1 MSVPADSTAGYKIV
15 TDAHGRDYR
24 VGETDQQLLGR
35 SRKWMVWLPWIAM
48 LAISVFEY
56 GFGAASDTLKEHNHW
71 STSQAFW
78 IVTLWAVCQPAVAFP
93 AGRLRETGAL
103 SVRTAMLLAAVF
115 SAIGFVT
122 LAHTASI
129 PLVILGYSL
138 IGGIGGGLAYASC
151 INIVGKWFPERRGAR
166 IGFVNGGFAYG
177 AVPFIFVFQS
187 VFEPSNFSLVLDLIA
202 LYIAVVVGLCAV
214 FLKDPPKNWWP
225 AEIDPLEW
233 AEKARRESL
242 QGQHRNPPAVGQFTP
257 MQAMRTGQMP
267 LMWLALWMIGNTA
280 LFGTAYQVPFAKS
293 VGFGALVAASSA
305 GVFSVVNG
313 VGRAAVGWVSDR
325 IGRKQTLVTVLLIE
339 AFAQVGV
346 LVTGKAGLEV
356 PFLVMAFFA
365 GFGAGAFFPLFAAM
379 VPDYFGENYNATNY
393 GIVYSAKL
401 ASSLV
406 GIGVGA
412 SVITAMGWTSAYLMA
427 SGLAL
432 LSAAIALLLRQPQSV
447 PVVVPA
453 VAAAHVQD
461 GPLPEI
467 AG

>member
-1 MSVPADSTAGYKIV
+1 
-15 TDAHGRDYR
+15 
-24 VGETDQQLLGR
+24 
-35 SRKWMVWLPWIAM
+35 M

-56 GFGAASDTLKEHNHW
+56 GFGAASDTLKEHNNW

-93 AGRLRETGAL
+93 AGRLRETGKL
-103 SVRTAMLLAAVF
+103 PVRTAMLLAAVF
-115 SAIGFVT
+115 SGIGFVT
-122 LAHTASI
+122 LAHTSSV
-129 PLVILGYSL
+129 PLVILGYSV
-138 IGGIGGGLAYASC
+138 IGGIGGGLAYAGC

-177 AVPFIFVFQS
+177 AVPFIFIFQAW
-187 VFEPSNFSLVLDLIA
+187 FEPSNFSLVLDLIA
-202 LYIAVVVGLCAV
+202 VYIAVVVGLCAV

-233 AEKARRESL
+233 AEKTRREQL
-242 QGQHRNPPAVGQFTP
+242 AGRDRNPPAVGQFTP

-305 GVFSVVNG
+305 GLFSVVNG
-313 VGRAAVGWVSDR
+313 VGRAGVGWVSDQ
-325 IGRKQTLVTVLLIE
+325 IGRKQTLVIVLLIE
-339 AFAQVGV
+339 AGAQVGV
-346 LVTGKAGLEV
+346 LVTGNAGLEV
-356 PFLVMAFFA
+356 PFLAMAFLA
-365 GFGAGAFFPLFAAM
+365 GFGSGAFFPLFAAL

-406 GIGVGA
+406 GIGIGS
-412 SVITAMGWTSAYLMA
+412 SVITALGYSRAYLIA
-427 SGLAL
+427 AGLAL
-432 LSAAIALLLRQPQSV
+432 VSAGIALLLRQPRTV
-447 PVVVPA
+447 PVLARVHETAP
-453 VAAAHVQD
+453 VQD
-461 GPLPEI
+461 GILPET

>member
-1 MSVPADSTAGYKIV
+1 MSTPIEPTTGYRIV
-15 TDAHGRDYR
+15 TDAEGRDYR
-24 VGETDQQLLGR
+24 VGETAEQLMGR
-35 SRKWMVWLPWIAM
+35 SRAWMMWLPWIAM

-78 IVTLWAVCQPAVAFP
+78 IVTLWAVFQPAVAFP
-93 AGRLRETGAL
+93 AGRLRETGVL
-103 SVRTAMLLAAVF
+103 PVRTAMLMAA
-115 SAIGFVT
+115 ACTGIGFVT
-122 LAHTASI
+122 LAHTSSI
-129 PLVILGYSL
+129 PLVILGYSV

-177 AVPFIFVFQS
+177 AVPFIFIFQS
-187 VFEPSNFSLVLDLIA
+187 VFEPANFSLVLDLIA
-202 LYIAVVVGLCAV
+202 LYIAVVVGICAV
-214 FLKDPPKNWWP
+214 YFKDPPKNWWP
-225 AEIDPLEW
+225 PEIDPLQW
-233 AEKARRESL
+233 AETTRQESL
-242 QGQHRNPPAVGQFTP
+242 KGRDRNPPAVAQFTP

-313 VGRAAVGWVSDR
+313 VGRAAVGWVSDQ
-325 IGRKQTLVTVLLIE
+325 IGRKQTLVVVLLIE
-339 AFAQVGV
+339 AAAQVGV

-356 PFLVMAFFA
+356 PFLAMAFLA

-401 ASSLV
+401 ASSLI
-406 GIGVGA
+406 GIGIGA
-412 SVITAMGWTSAYLMA
+412 SVITALGWTSAYLLA
-427 SGLAL
+427 AGLAL
-432 LSAAIALLLRQPQSV
+432 VSAAIALLLRQPQTV

-453 VAAAHVQD
+453 VQTAPVQE
-461 GPLPEI
+461 GILPEI